1 MLCIGGIP
9 RVGEWVSLGLRG
21 NVTIWFLF
29 RVVFGVYCMGLGW
42 FLTLLSCGL
51 W

>member
-29 RVVFGVYCMGLGW
+29 ELFLVFIVWVWVGSLPY
-42 FLTLLSCGL
+42 
-51 W
+51 